1 MVPKYVQIK
10 EYLKAEALKPE
21 AITSMPSVRTLMRR
35 FSVAMATVNQAL
47 IELEHENVI
56 IRQQGRGIVAAR
68 MPQNPEVPDAAQNA
82 ASIFFAY
89 PDYPSEQLWRLEFMT
104 EQYAKQSGFQVISY
118 KMQPDTTVRAITEAA
133 ARYPNCREILIIP
146 TPDRYSHE
154 ELEILGR
161 QSVPVVLLDSQS
173 YYEDMPENLYI
184 VSHEPELSG
193 RLMAECLLQHGHERV
208 GYVRNEPQSDY
219 GIRKE
224 NAFVK
229 TLRWNGA
236 VIPASHIFSETIRPW
251 ENSLNA
257 ARQITAKNLDNIRK
271 QKLSALVYTSG
282 VGAVAAIPIL
292 VEGGFAVPDDISLIS
307 EGESTWLEYS
317 NPPLSAVRP
326 HYDGMCKRATEIAE
340 GKFLDEHFFFCE
352 QEIIERKSIKTIQN
366 NKSIKKGKS
375 Q

>member
-21 AITSMPSVRTLMRR
+21 AVTSMPSVRALMRR

-68 MPQNPEVPDAAQNA
+68 TPQNLEISNTAQNA

-89 PDYPSEQLWRLEFMT
+89 PDYPSEQLWRLEFMM

-118 KMQPDTTVRAITEAA
+118 KMQPDTTVQTITEAA
-133 ARYPNCREILIIP
+133 ARYPNCREVLIIP
-146 TPDRYSHE
+146 TPERYSHE

-161 QSVPVVLLDSQS
+161 LPVPAVLLDSQS
-173 YYEDMPENLYI
+173 YYEDTPENFYI
-184 VSHEPELSG
+184 ISHEPELSG
-193 RLMAECLLQHGHERV
+193 HLMAECLLKHGHERI

-219 GIRKE
+219 GIRKQ
-224 NAFVK
+224 NALVK
-229 TLRWNGA
+229 NLRRNGA
-236 VIPASHIFSETIRPW
+236 VIPASHIFSETIHAW

-257 ARQITAKNLDNIRK
+257 ARQITAKNLDKIRS
-271 QKLSALVYTSG
+271 QKLTALVYTSG
-282 VGAVAAIPIL
+282 VGACAAIPIL
-292 VEGGFAVPDDISLIS
+292 VEGGFTVPDDISLIS
-307 EGESTWLEYS
+307 EGESTWMEFC
-317 NPPLSAVRP
+317 NPPLSAIRP
-326 HYDGMCKRATEIAE
+326 HYNDMCKRAMEIAE
-340 GKFLDEHFFFCE
+340 GKFLDEHLFFCD

-366 NKSIKKGKS
+366 NKPNKKGSS